1 MGIEQSVESVII
13 NNTEVICNVLEDEIF
28 ATSKNLSNRKAAPR
42 NRDKCYAIKEM
53 DNLTEYVILQC
64 IKEKNKLRMKILTN
78 SYYTNANCQCPKNIR
93 IAKIRSIC

>member
-42 NRDKCYAIKEM
+42 NRDKCYAIKEI
-53 DNLTEYVILQC
+53 DNLTDAEFTRMFRLNRASFYYLLYKISPLIE
-64 IKEKNKLRMKILTN
+64 IKEN
-78 SYYTNANCQCPKNIR
+78 SINNFNVP
-93 IAKIRSIC
+93 